1 MHPAFM
7 VRCGRCDSPADPLGD
22 CGACG
27 NPLDDERA
35 WLRSGGFRTVS
46 VKDPHRV
53 QDDLVEELSDL
64 FDSALRLGLRG
75 LVLVHGYGSTGVG
88 GRLRHDV
95 RDLLRRFESDGVV
108 RTWTGGEDL
117 HERSEL
123 PPGLHKVRGGPHA
136 LLDNP
141 GISLVRL

>member
-7 VRCGRCDSPADPLGD
+7 VRCSRCDSPADPLAD
-22 CGACG
+22 CPVCG

-35 WLRSGGFRTVS
+35 WLCSGGFRTVS
-46 VKDPHRV
+46 VKGPHRV
-53 QDDLVEELSDL
+53 CGDVAEELSEL
-64 FDSALRLGLRG
+64 FDCALRLGLRG

-88 GRLRHDV
+88 GRLRHEV
-95 RDLLRRFESDGVV
+95 RDLLRRFECDGVV
-108 RTWTGGEDL
+108 RSWTGGEDL

-123 PPGLHKVRGGPHA
+123 PPGLHRAPGGPRS
-136 LLDNP
+136 LLHNR